1 MVLRYLWDR
10 SHVYISDSNG
20 TDPKSNFETTMDIS
34 EFEKSK
40 KSHVSILGTYGT
52 SPMSRLYASM
62 GLVPLVPYD
71 VMGPCG
77 KNSRHGVPC
86 VTLRKLWDRSH
97 IVSKQTYG
105 TGPIC
110 AYENTMG
117 PVPCMSPIC
126 DPQTTRTGVGVGG
139 KDQNE

>member
-20 TDPKSNFETTMDIS
+20 TDPKSNLETNMDIS

-77 KNSRHGVPC
+77 KHSRHGVPC
-86 VTLRKLWDRSH
+86 VTLSKL
-97 IVSKQTYG
+97 
-105 TGPIC
+105 
-110 AYENTMG
+110 N
-117 PVPCMSPIC
+117 
-126 DPQTTRTGVGVGG
+126 
-139 KDQNE
+139 